1 MFLRIVRVRSTEQS
15 GIKGVKI
22 PFDPNILYYI
32 KKEFS
37 EKISKNVREDIL
49 SRRFFLFIYA
59 SNEPKSV
66 LARDLDDCRDNG

>member
-22 PFDPNILYYI
+22 PFAPNILYYI

-37 EKISKNVREDIL
+37 EKISQNVREDIL
-49 SRRFFLFIYA
+49 SRRFFLFMLREQRVKVHA
-59 SNEPKSV
+59 CTRPWR
-66 LARDLDDCRDNG
+66 LP

>member
-15 GIKGVKI
+15 GIKGGKI

-37 EKISKNVREDIL
+37 EKISQNVREDIL
-49 SRRFFLFIYA
+49 SRRFFLFMFREQRA
-59 SNEPKSV
+59 KVRACTRP
-66 LARDLDDCRDNG
+66 

>member
-15 GIKGVKI
+15 GIKGFKI
-22 PFDPNILYYI
+22 PFAPNILYYI

-37 EKISKNVREDIL
+37 EKISQNVREDIL

>member
-37 EKISKNVREDIL
+37 EKISQNVREDIL

-59 SNEPKSV
+59 GNESKSV
-66 LARDLDDCRDNG
+66 LARDPGDCRDNG

>member
-37 EKISKNVREDIL
+37 EKISQNVREDIL

-59 SNEPKSV
+59 SNESKSV
-66 LARDLDDCRDNG
+66 LARDPGDCRDNG

>member
-15 GIKGVKI
+15 GIKGGKI

-37 EKISKNVREDIL
+37 EKISQNVREDIL

-66 LARDLDDCRDNG
+66 LARDLGDCRDNG